1 MNILVFAGLSDKKLT
16 SKLESL
22 LNLPQVKEVF
32 LVRNRPL
39 VLEKVRSITPSFP
52 FNFPVAREVLKFRQG
67 WRLLKTH
74 EIDCII
80 GIFLRPHCLYAFLLS
95 KIFKKPVIYLL
106 IGNDVDFLVRH
117 PRIFR
122 SFFKQASAIGV
133 RGPRSKERLQRVFP
147 HPIPFFQHNNV
158 YDIPDQDTA
167 QSVPGSKDID
177 ILTIADF
184 SRVKRIDIFL
194 NVISRLKN
202 DFPNIRA
209 VMLGGGRRASHYQKM
224 RTRMGLES
232 HVFFE
237 GVVPDVRP
245 SLERSRI
252 FVLTSEAEGLPMAM
266 IEAMSAGLPCVVPD
280 VGDITS
286 IARDGQ
292 NAFVVKPR
300 DVDEFAEKIITLL
313 HNQELLKELGQNA
326 KETIQ
331 NKKREFSLDF
341 NARIWEKILEK
352 SIIIS

>member
-1 MNILVFAGLSDKKLT
+1 VNILVFAGLSDKKLT
-16 SKLESL
+16 SKLEPL
-22 LNLPQVKEVF
+22 LNLPRVKEIF

-52 FNFPVAREVLKFRQG
+52 FTFPGTREILKFLQG
-67 WRLLKTH
+67 RRLLKIH

-80 GIFLRPHCLYAFLLS
+80 GIFLRPHCLYAFLLG

-122 SFFKQASAIGV
+122 SFFKQASAVGV
-133 RGPRSKERLQRVFP
+133 RGPRSKVRLQNVFP
-147 HPIPFFQHNNV
+147 HQIPFFQHNNLFT
-158 YDIPDQDTA
+158 IPDQDISQTG
-167 QSVPGSKDID
+167 PGSKDID

-202 DFPNIRA
+202 DFPGIRA
-209 VMLGGGRRASHYQKM
+209 VMLGGKHRKSRYIKLRDQL
-224 RTRMGLES
+224 GLTD
-232 HVFFE
+232 HVSFE

-286 IARDGQ
+286 IAHDGQ
-292 NAFVVKPR
+292 NAFVVKPLE
-300 DVDEFAEKIITLL
+300 VEEFAEKITHILNNPKIL
-313 HNQELLKELGQNA
+313 NELSQNA
-326 KETIQ
+326 RETIR
-331 NKKREFSLDF
+331 NKKKDFSLDF
-341 NARIWEKILEK
+341 NASIWEKILEK
-352 SIIIS
+352 SIIPS

>member
-16 SKLESL
+16 SKLEPL
-22 LNLPQVKEVF
+22 LKLPRVKEIC

-52 FNFPVAREVLKFRQG
+52 FNFPGAREGVKFFQG
-67 WRLLKTH
+67 LRLLKTR

-117 PRIFR
+117 PRIFQ
-122 SFFKQASAIGV
+122 SFFKQPSAVGV
-133 RGPRSKERLQRVFP
+133 RGPRSKERLQNVFP
-147 HPIPFFQHNNV
+147 LSIPFFQHNNLF
-158 YDIPDQDTA
+158 DIPGQDTA
-167 QSVPGSKDID
+167 RTGAGSKDID

-194 NVISRLKN
+194 NVISRLKK
-202 DFPNIRA
+202 DFPGIRA
-209 VMLGGGRRASHYQKM
+209 VMLGGKHRKSRYIKLRDQL
-224 RTRMGLES
+224 GLTEQVS
-232 HVFFE
+232 FE
-237 GVVPDVRP
+237 GVVSDVRP
-245 SLERSRI
+245 YFDKSRI

-286 IARDGQ
+286 IAHDGQ
-292 NAFVVKPR
+292 NAFVVKPL
-300 DVDEFAEKIITLL
+300 DVEEFAEKIKHLL
-313 HNQELLKELGQNA
+313 NNPKILNELSQNA

-331 NKKREFSLDF
+331 NKKREFSIDF

-352 SIIIS
+352 SIILS